1 LNKNESAIAQECNGI
16 IQKLTNNKR
25 VKVQQHVQL
34 RIQMQEKNTT
44 KSDMNLVEAI
54 ELHKD

>member
-1 LNKNESAIAQECNGI
+1 MQWHHTKM
-16 IQKLTNNKR
+16 LTNKKR